1 MKHLNDAFFR
11 EVVNAMKIDL
21 TQTHDVGDAYQSI
34 DFSEIRLKYTDDATK
49 YCFDVLDG
57 KKVTGYLTK
66 LACFRNLCDLRRQN
80 TTDFPYHYDLKEVQM
95 TFKFASIVPDVD
107 LHKPLPLMGWQKFIL
122 AMINGWKDENGERRF
137 TDIHIS
143 VGRGQGKT
151 QIAGIQ
157 MCKAVLIDT
166 LNFTNKDF
174 LITANTSD
182 QSTKLFGYVKK
193 MLESVI
199 SIEPFKSL
207 AEDAHLDLQ
216 TNQIIEKKTNNKV
229 WKISYEADK
238 YDSTHNV
245 LAIYD
250 ETGALDT
257 YDRIGDITDGQGQ
270 VKPYH
275 QFIKISSA
283 YPNPTSPFHQEQI
296 TLQHVME
303 KDFDRDGD
311 NSLCLVWA
319 QDDLDE
325 TFKPETWEKS
335 NPLIGLSQSERKRR
349 TENLIKQRDQGMLT
363 NTLHKFQNKNL
374 NCWLKQSTA
383 SFLNL
388 KDVEDAIDDDFKI
401 DGRQVY
407 LGFDFSMFSDN
418 TAVGFV
424 YPYKDGKTGEPRFHI
439 AQHSFIPWQ
448 QAGSIEAKEKQDGLQ
463 YRELAK
469 KGYCTITA
477 HQKGIINPEQ
487 VYNWL
492 LDYVQKHKLKVV
504 FFGYDRYGSYQVKN
518 ITESLNANTDWMIQD
533 IAQRTSTL
541 ANPTKF
547 LQESFATG
555 KITRFNDPILE
566 KALLNATIKED
577 KIGIQVDKDKATLKI
592 DVVDALIDA
601 MYQAMYHFENYGALN
616 DKSTEVK
623 RMTQQQVL
631 DWFNNPKS
639 GLLGDDYYHADQ
651 NTN

>member
-1 MKHLNDAFFR
+1 
-11 EVVNAMKIDL
+11 MKIDL
-21 TQTHDVGDAYQSI
+21 TQTHDVEGAYKDT
-34 DFSEIRLKYTDDATK
+34 DFSEIRLRYTDDATK
-49 YCFDVLDG
+49 YCFDVLNN
-57 KKVTGYLTK
+57 KKQAGYLTK

-166 LNFTNKDF
+166 LSYTNKDF
-174 LITANTSD
+174 LVTANTSD
-182 QSTKLFGYVKK
+182 QSTKLFGYIKK
-193 MLESVI
+193 MLEAVI
-199 SIEPFKSL
+199 KIEPFASL
-207 AEDAHLDLQ
+207 AKESGLDLQ

-250 ETGALDT
+250 ETGALNT
-257 YDRIGDITDGQGQ
+257 YDRITDITDGQGQ
-270 VKPYH
+270 VIPYH

-283 YPNPTSPFHQEQI
+283 YPDPTSPFHQEQI

-303 KDFDRDGD
+303 KDYDREGD

-401 DGRQVY
+401 DGLQVY

-418 TAVGFV
+418 TAVGFAF
-424 YPYKDGKTGEPRFHI
+424 PYTTADGVHKWHMM
-439 AQHSFIPWQ
+439 QHSFIPWQ
-448 QAGSIEAKEKQDGLQ
+448 AAGSIEAKEKQDGLP
-463 YRELAK
+463 YRELEK
-469 KGYCTITA
+469 RGYCTITS
-477 HQKGIINPEQ
+477 HEKGIINPEQ
-487 VYNWL
+487 VYNWI
-492 LDYVQKHKLKVV
+492 LDFAQKHRLKVV
-504 FFGYDRYGSYQVKN
+504 FFGYDRFGSYQVKN
-518 ITESLNANTDWMIQD
+518 ITESLNANTEWLIQD
-533 IAQRTSTL
+533 IAQRTSEL

-547 LQESFATG
+547 LQESYATG
-555 KITRFNDPILE
+555 KITRFDDPIE
-566 KALLNATIKED
+566 ETALLNAVIKED
-577 KIGIQVDKDKATLKI
+577 KIGIQVDKDKATKKI
-592 DVVDALIDA
+592 DVVDAEIDA
-601 MYQAMYHFENYGALN
+601 MYQAMYNFEDYGIAN

-631 DWFNNPKS
+631 EWFNNPKS
-639 GLLGDDYYHADQ
+639 GLLGDDYYSNQD
-651 NTN
+651 TN

>member
-1 MKHLNDAFFR
+1 MR
-11 EVVNAMKIDL
+11 VIKIDL
-21 TQTHDVGDAYQSI
+21 TQTHDVIGTYLSI
-34 DFSEIRLKYTDDATK
+34 DWTDIKNKYHDDGTR
-49 YCFDVLDG
+49 YCFEVLDR
-57 KKVTGYLTK
+57 KIISGYLMK
-66 LACFRNLCDLRRQN
+66 LSCFRNLMDLKRQGQD
-80 TTDFPYHYDLKEVQM
+80 DFPYHYDVKEVQN

-107 LHKPLPLMGWQKFIL
+107 LHKPLPLMLWQKFVL
-122 AMINGWKDENGERRF
+122 AMINGWKDQNGERRF

-151 QIAGIQ
+151 QIAGVQ

-193 MLESVI
+193 MLEAVI
-199 SIEPFKSL
+199 KIEPFKSL
-207 AEDAHLDLQ
+207 AKEASLDLQ
-216 TNQIIEKKTNNKV
+216 TNQLIEKRTNNKV

-257 YDRIGDITDGQGQ
+257 YDRISDITDGQGQ

-283 YPNPTSPFHQEQI
+283 YPDPTSPFHQEQI
-296 TLQHVME
+296 TMQHIME
-303 KDFDRDGD
+303 KDYSREGD

-335 NPLIGLSQSERKRR
+335 NPLIGLSEEERERR
-349 TENLIKQRDQGMLT
+349 TNNLIKQRDQAMLA

-374 NCWLKQSTA
+374 NVWLKQSTA
-383 SFLNL
+383 SYLNL
-388 KDVEDAIDDDFKI
+388 KDVESAVVDDFTI
-401 DGRQVY
+401 DNRQVY
-407 LGFDFSMFSDN
+407 VGFDYSMFSDN
-418 TAVGFV
+418 TAIGFV
-424 YPYKDGKTGEPRFHI
+424 YPYRDTKTDEIRFHI

-448 QAGSIEAKEKQDGLQ
+448 QAGSIGAKEKQDGIA
-463 YRELAK
+463 YRN
-469 KGYCTITA
+469 YPDFCTITA
-477 HQKGIINPEQ
+477 HPQGIINPEQ
-487 VYNWL
+487 VYRWL
-492 LDYVQKHKLKVV
+492 LDYVQKHNLKVI
-504 FFGYDRYGSYQVKN
+504 FFGYDRFGSYQVKN
-518 ITESLNANTDWMIQD
+518 ITESLNANTGWLIQD
-533 IAQRTSTL
+533 IAQRTSEL

-555 KITRFNDPILE
+555 KITRDNDPILE
-566 KALLNATIKED
+566 KALLNAVVKED
-577 KIGIQVDKDKATLKI
+577 KIGIQIDKDKATLKI
-592 DVVDALIDA
+592 DAVDALIDA
-601 MYQAMYHFENYGALN
+601 FYQAMYHFEDYGLIN
-616 DKSTEVK
+616 DKSHEVE

-631 DWFNNPKS
+631 DWFNNPDS
-639 GLLGDDYYHADQ
+639 GLLGGEDDDS
-651 NTN
+651 

>member
-1 MKHLNDAFFR
+1 
-11 EVVNAMKIDL
+11 VKIDL
-21 TQTHDVGDAYQSI
+21 TQTHDVVGTYNSI
-34 DFSEIRLKYTDDATK
+34 DWEEIKEKYTDDATK

-80 TTDFPYHYDLKEVQM
+80 TKNFPYHYDIKEVNI
-95 TFKFASIVPDVD
+95 TLKLASIIPDVD

-166 LNFTNKDF
+166 LSYTNKDF

-182 QSTKLFGYVKK
+182 QSTKLFGYIKK
-193 MLESVI
+193 MLEAVI
-199 SIEPFKSL
+199 KIEPFASL
-207 AEDAHLDLQ
+207 AKESGLDLQ

-229 WKISYEADK
+229 WKISYEADR

-250 ETGALDT
+250 ESGALDT

-303 KDFDRDGD
+303 KDCDRDGD

-335 NPLIGLSQSERKRR
+335 NPLIGLSHSERKRR
-349 TENLIKQRDQGMLT
+349 TENLIKQRDQAMLT

-374 NCWLKQSTA
+374 NLWLKQSTA
-383 SFLNL
+383 SYLNL
-388 KDVEDAIDDDFKI
+388 KDVENAVDDNFEI
-401 DGRQVY
+401 DGLRVY
-407 LGFDFSMFSDN
+407 MGLDYSMFSDN
-418 TAVGFV
+418 TAVGFAF
-424 YPYKDGKTGEPRFHI
+424 PYTTADGVNKWHMM
-439 AQHSFIPWQ
+439 QHSFIPWQ

-469 KGYCTITA
+469 KGYCTITS
-477 HQKGIINPEQ
+477 HPKGIINPEQ
-487 VYNWL
+487 VYKWI
-492 LDYVQKHKLKVV
+492 LDFTQKHTLKVV

-518 ITESLNANTDWMIQD
+518 ITESLNANTGWMIQD
-533 IAQRTSTL
+533 IAQRTSEL

-547 LQESFATG
+547 LQEAYATG
-555 KITRFNDPILE
+555 KITRFDDPIE
-566 KALLNATIKED
+566 EAALLNAVIKED
-577 KIGIQVDKDKATLKI
+577 KIGIQVDKDKATKKI
-592 DVVDALIDA
+592 DVVDAEIDA
-601 MYQAMYHFENYGALN
+601 MYQAMYHFEDYGALN

-631 DWFNNPKS
+631 EWFNNPKS

-651 NTN
+651 DTN